1 MILTELKKYLM
12 ARGVVPLQDIAYHF
26 NVDPEIIRPMLE
38 IWLTKGKVRRHVNNP
53 GCANGCC
60 KCKCDPAA
68 IETYEWI
75 G

>member
-12 ARGVVPLQDIAYHF
+12 ARRVATLQDIACHF
-26 NVDPEIIRPMLE
+26 NMEPETIRPMLE
-38 IWLTKGKVRRHVNNP
+38 KWLIKGKARRHANNL
-53 GCANGCC
+53 GCAKGC
-60 KCKCDPAA
+60 CKCDPAA